1 MNEKTK
7 KITTIG
13 MLCAISYLVMIVGR
27 IPIVPALPFLKYDPK
42 DVVIVIGG
50 FIFGPMVSFLISLIV
65 SAVEMLSVSETGIIG
80 FIMNVISTCSFA
92 CIAAYIYKKK
102 HTLSG
107 AIIGL
112 GLGTICMTVLMLL
125 WNYFI
130 TPFYMGYPREAV
142 VSLLLPAFLPFNL
155 IKGGIN
161 LGITLLIY
169 KPVVTALR
177 KAQLIHESHDSN
189 KNGTYIGA
197 AVISGFVLVSCIL
210 FILVIKGT
218 I

>member
-112 GLGTICMTVLMLL
+112 GLGAICMTVLMLL

-189 KNGTYIGA
+189 KKGTYIGA

>member
-177 KAQLIHESHDSN
+177 KAQLIHESQDSN
-189 KNGTYIGA
+189 KKGTYIGA

>member
-189 KNGTYIGA
+189 KKGTYIGA

>member
-177 KAQLIHESHDSN
+177 KAQLIHESQDLN
-189 KNGTYIGA
+189 KKGTYIGA

>member
-161 LGITLLIY
+161 LGITLFIY

-189 KNGTYIGA
+189 KKGTYIGA

>member
-130 TPFYMGYPREAV
+130 TPFYMGYQRKAV

-189 KNGTYIGA
+189 KKGTYIGA

>member
-27 IPIVPALPFLKYDPK
+27 IPIVPALAFLKYDPK

>member
-130 TPFYMGYPREAV
+130 TPFYMGYQREAV

-169 KPVVTALR
+169 KPVVTELR

-189 KNGTYIGA
+189 KKGTYIGA